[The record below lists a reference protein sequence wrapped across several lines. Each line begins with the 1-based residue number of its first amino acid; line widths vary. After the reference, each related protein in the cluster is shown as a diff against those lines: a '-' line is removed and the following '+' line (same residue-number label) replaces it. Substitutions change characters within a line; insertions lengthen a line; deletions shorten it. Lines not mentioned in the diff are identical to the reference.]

1 MNIFEEMDTVLSDS
15 ALFWSV
21 SQSTLCYAVSVRA
34 LGPQLKHSDEGIF
47 QCMWF
52 LRSRKS

>member
-21 SQSTLCYAVSVRA
+21 SQSTLYYAVSVRA